1 MTRAEHGLQGAEAV
15 VDKDLSAALLAA
27 TVGATTLMMLTDVDR
42 VMLDFGSAAQR
53 PVDEM
58 TADQAERYLAEGQ
71 FPPGSMGPKITA
83 AVRFLRGGGRVVIV
97 TSPEQA
103 AGTLGGTRIV
113 LRHGNRT
120 GEAA

>member
-1 MTRAEHGLQGAEAV
+1 
-15 VDKDLSAALLAA
+15 
-27 TVGATTLMMLTDVDR
+27 
-42 VMLDFGSAAQR
+42 QR

-83 AVRFLRGGGRVVIV
+83 AVRFVRDGGRVAIV
-97 TSPEQA
+97 TSPERA

-113 LRHGNRT
+113 LRHGNRI